1 MAAWLDRQRDEAAC
15 AFQGRLLSTYSVALP
30 RRVQL
35 FNGAFSK
42 LAPFISHAV
51 SLHRAGSI
59 SRYAKLGKQ
68 TAAPPKISICVPFAE
83 VLPSNLV
90 SPPIIHHSNPQFL
103 LYKHPYYSYF
113 IRYLERFFK
122 NEALTLKT
130 NTGSAVVG

>member
-1 MAAWLDRQRDEAAC
+1 MRIPRPFVKYVLGSASEAC
-15 AFQGRLLSTYSVALP
+15 ST
-30 RRVQL
+30 

-113 IRYLERFFK
+113 IRYVEIFQ
-122 NEALTLKT
+122 E
-130 NTGSAVVG
+130 

>member
-1 MAAWLDRQRDEAAC
+1 MRIPRPFLKYVLGSASKAC
-15 AFQGRLLSTYSVALP
+15 ST
-30 RRVQL
+30 

-42 LAPFISHAV
+42 LALFISHAV

-90 SPPIIHHSNPQFL
+90 SPPIIHHSNQN
-103 LYKHPYYSYF
+103 KQTYSTYSTS
-113 IRYLERFFK
+113 IHIIAILRIFK
-122 NEALTLKT
+122 NEALTLKS
-130 NTGSAVVG
+130 NTGSTVVG